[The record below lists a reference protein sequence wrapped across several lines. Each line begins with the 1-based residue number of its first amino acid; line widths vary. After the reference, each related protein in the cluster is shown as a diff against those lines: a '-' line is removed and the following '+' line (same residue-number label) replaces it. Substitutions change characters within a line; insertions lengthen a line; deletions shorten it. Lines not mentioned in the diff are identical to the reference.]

1 MVAAVAGMGARA
13 SGNSGTVDWLRPLL
27 ADRCFR
33 HPRRAGAPGAFGPMG
48 AAVWGAGLLGG
59 PAEMSL
65 VFVPVDTGAAARG
78 SVVRHGQGGRGQI
91 DADRYRRTAGH
102 AG

>member
-65 VFVPVDTGAAARG
+65 VFVPVDAGAAARG
-78 SVVRHGQGGRGQI
+78 VGCPSWPGRKR
-91 DADRYRRTAGH
+91 ADRC
-102 AG
+102 